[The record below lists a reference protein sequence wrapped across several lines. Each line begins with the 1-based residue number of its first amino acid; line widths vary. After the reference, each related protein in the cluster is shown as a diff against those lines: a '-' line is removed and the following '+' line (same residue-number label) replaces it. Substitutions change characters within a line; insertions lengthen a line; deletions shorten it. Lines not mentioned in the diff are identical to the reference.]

1 MSNNLTTKSKFLS
14 LVLRHD
20 PKKIGI
26 VLDQHGWA
34 NVAELCEKMP
44 ISKDDLNEIVRT
56 DSKGRY
62 SYSEDGKK
70 IRANQGHSIEVDVEL
85 EELEPP
91 EFLWHGTATKSLSA
105 IFKDGLLPI
114 SRLYVHLSADKE
126 TALKVGSRHGTPAI
140 LKVRALEMHNGG
152 HKFFRSKN
160 GVWLVLNIP
169 SQWLSEEKV

>member
-62 SYSEDGKK
+62 SYSEDGLK
-70 IRANQGHSIEVDVEL
+70 IRANQGHSIDVDVEL
-85 EELEPP
+85 EELMPP
-91 EFLWHGTATKSLSA
+91 EFLWHGTATKSLGA
-105 IFKDGLLPI
+105 IFKDGLLPM

-140 LKVRALEMHNGG
+140 LKVQALNMYNGG
-152 HKFFRSKN
+152 QKFFRSKN
-160 GVWLVLNIP
+160 GVWLVRNVQ
-169 SQWLSEEKV
+169 SRWFSEEKV